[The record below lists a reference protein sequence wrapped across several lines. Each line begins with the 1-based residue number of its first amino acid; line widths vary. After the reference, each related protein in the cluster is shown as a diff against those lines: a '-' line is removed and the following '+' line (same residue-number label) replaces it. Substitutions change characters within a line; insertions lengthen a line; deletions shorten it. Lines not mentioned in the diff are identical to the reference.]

1 MCNTHSVLL
10 RHGDT
15 NKDNT
20 INFEKYE
27 AKAKEISKK
36 VYDIIKQNNIIDK
49 IIFFSSPEK
58 RCIDTLK
65 LLKKNLLLNDVKNK
79 IGFKVNKNLIRW
91 NKKGFEAREDSKKR
105 ALKYGKKLKKFF
117 SKNDNVLIVYCT
129 HSSILPSIIEGIDS
143 INNKNPGYIKE
154 GSMFYYS
161 VDKKDFVLYDY

>member
-27 AKAKEISKK
+27 KKAKEISKN
-36 VYDIIKQNNIIDK
+36 VYDIIKNNDIKNK
-49 IIFFSSPEK
+49 IIFFSSPER
-58 RCIDTLK
+58 RCIDSLK
-65 LLKKNLLLNDVKNK
+65 LLKQNLILNDIKNKISFKINKNLL
-79 IGFKVNKNLIRW
+79 RW
-91 NKKGFEAREDSKKR
+91 NKKGYELREDSKKR

-117 SKNDNVLIVYCT
+117 SKHDNILFVYCT
-129 HSSILPSIIEGIDS
+129 HSSILPSIIEGIND
-143 INNKNPGYIKE
+143 KNPGYIKE

-161 VDKKDFVLYDY
+161 ADKNDFLLYDF

>member
-1 MCNTHSVLL
+1 MCNTHSILL

-20 INFEKYE
+20 INFEKYDS
-27 AKAKEISKK
+27 KAKEISIK
-36 VYDIIKQNNIIDK
+36 VSEIIKENNITDK
-49 IIFFSSPEK
+49 IIFYASPEK

-65 LLKKNLLLNDVKNK
+65 LLKKNLVLYDVKNK

-91 NKKGFEAREDSKKR
+91 NKKGDEAREDSKKR

-129 HSSILPSIIEGIDS
+129 HSSILPSIIEGI
-143 INNKNPGYIKE
+143 NEKNPGYIKE
-154 GSMFYYS
+154 GSMFYYCA
-161 VDKKDFVLYDY
+161 DKKDFVLYDY